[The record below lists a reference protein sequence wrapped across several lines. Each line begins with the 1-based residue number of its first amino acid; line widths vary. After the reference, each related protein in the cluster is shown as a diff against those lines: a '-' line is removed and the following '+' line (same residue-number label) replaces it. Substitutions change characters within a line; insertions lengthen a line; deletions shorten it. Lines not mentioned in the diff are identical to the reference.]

1 MYDIGLCYASCG
13 ESIVKTICDRCCIEV
28 QYVCEMTVL
37 GESLIAVVTLDA
49 GMSFKATSPYKCFKT
64 ASALVCGI
72 HDVAALTSQ

>member
-1 MYDIGLCYASCG
+1 M
-13 ESIVKTICDRCCIEV
+13 